1 MEGKRVVINLNEEQA
16 ELLNSLKG
24 KGFGTKDAEIMKNIF
39 IAYLRDKLYLKKEYL
54 REQEEEEE
62 EEEER
67 YDETFWA
74 RQRVLLKEKDKFVS
88 IDEI

>member
-24 KGFGTKDAEIMKNIF
+24 KGFGTKDAEIMKNLF
-39 IAYLRDKLYLKKEYL
+39 IAYLSGKLYSKNEYL
-54 REQEEEEE
+54 GEQEEA
-62 EEEER
+62 EEER
-67 YDETFWA
+67 YNETFWA

>member
-1 MEGKRVVINLNEEQA
+1 MEGKRVVFRGIKIVGI
-16 ELLNSLKG
+16 LLNSLKG
-24 KGFGTKDAEIMKNIF
+24 KGFGTKDAEIMKNLF
-39 IAYLRDKLYLKKEYL
+39 IAYLSGKLYSKNEYL
-54 REQEEEEE
+54 GEQEEA
-62 EEEER
+62 EEER

>member
-1 MEGKRVVINLNEEQA
+1 LERN
-16 ELLNSLKG
+16 
-24 KGFGTKDAEIMKNIF
+24 AEIIKNIF
-39 IAYLRDKLYLKKEYL
+39 IAYLSDKLYLKNEYL
-54 REQEEEEE
+54 GEQEE

-74 RQRVLLKEKDKFVS
+74 RQRGLLKEKDKFLS

>member
-16 ELLNSLKG
+16 ELLKSIKG

-39 IAYLRDKLYLKKEYL
+39 IAYLRDKLYLKNEYL
-54 REQEEEEE
+54 REQEG

-67 YDETFWA
+67 YDESFWA

>member
-24 KGFGTKDAEIMKNIF
+24 KGFGTKDAEIMKNLF
-39 IAYLRDKLYLKKEYL
+39 IAYLSGKLYSKNEYL
-54 REQEEEEE
+54 GEQEEA
-62 EEEER
+62 EEER

>member
-24 KGFGTKDAEIMKNIF
+24 KGFGTKDAEILKNIF
-39 IAYLRDKLYLKKEYL
+39 IAYLSGKLYSKNEYL
-54 REQEEEEE
+54 GEQE